1 MAERPSTCWL
11 LVSRPLI
18 GPILEGGPALLRELI
33 PELPPEPISY
43 FGDNRRPLR
52 RPSLGDEL
60 IHVPRLPGPLATT
73 GANELLERGA
83 IAAALLNA
91 ERRRQ
96 PLHLFFHP
104 GPLTERVAAGLV
116 AAPTHREPQTHS
128 TSLAERASVGAR
140 TWLSLA
146 GSLIRAQQPRAN
158 ARRRPAPV
166 VQTLTCATGL
176 ETWARMLEAL
186 DAVVALSDDTRS
198 RLLAAGVPSRIVHRI
213 HPGVRPG
220 TAITNPDELSQRR
233 AILYAGE
240 LDVGATDRLIEVART
255 LTEPAMRA
263 WTLIIACRPDDV
275 VDHDQRIRLGREL
288 AGAIGSG
295 RVELHG
301 EVPDLRALQRRCA
314 IQLWLAD
321 KIHRR
326 LDLPLAL
333 LDGLACGLAL
343 ISLDRVP
350 VRELFT
356 VGEQRGREIGIRV
369 DPALGPGALVAA
381 ITSLTEQPELLLR
394 RSQDASALARDAFS
408 SARMAADVAALHREL
423 LARFSHE

>member
-1 MAERPSTCWL
+1 MRDRSPPRWL

-18 GPILEGGPALLRELI
+18 GPVLDGGPALLRELI
-33 PELPPEPISY
+33 PELPPEPVSY
-43 FGDNRRPLR
+43 FGDHRRPLR

-60 IHVPRLPGPLATT
+60 IHVPRLPGRLADS

-83 IAAALLNA
+83 IAAALLGA
-91 ERRRQ
+91 EHRRQ
-96 PLHLFFHP
+96 PLHLFFDA

-116 AAPTHREPQTHS
+116 AAHGPTSS
-128 TSLAERASVGAR
+128 TSLVERASLGAR
-140 TWLSLA
+140 AWLSLA
-146 GSLIRAQQPRAN
+146 GSMIRARQPRA
-158 ARRRPAPV
+158 AAGRRPAPV
-166 VQTLTCATGL
+166 VQTLTCTTGL
-176 ETWARMLEAL
+176 ETCAHLLEAL

-198 RLLAAGVPSRIVHRI
+198 RLLAAGLPSRIVHRI
-213 HPGVRPG
+213 HPGVRSDTPIANV
-220 TAITNPDELSQRR
+220 TELSRR
-233 AILYAGE
+233 QAILYAGE
-240 LDVGATDRLIEVART
+240 LDVGATDRLIELART
-255 LTEPAMRA
+255 LSEPGMRA

-321 KIHRR
+321 KVHRR

-343 ISLDRVP
+343 VTLDRAP
-350 VRELFT
+350 VRELLT
-356 VGEQRGREIGIRV
+356 VAEQRGRDIGFRV
-369 DPALGPGALVAA
+369 DPGLGPSALVAA
-381 ITSLTEQPELLLR
+381 ITSLTEHPEQLLR
-394 RSQDASALARDAFS
+394 RSEDASALVRDAFS
-408 SARMAADVAALHREL
+408 SARMAADVAALHRDL
-423 LARFSHE
+423 ISQFARD